1 MKCQR
6 LHVHKFLNSHSLHY
20 GTAGMQKYRHSLWV
34 FKAFQHQTQKHTH
47 TSQNTVLSDMSTL
60 SERPVFAQTDTNLLR
75 PYSWNTAFN
84 ERIHGQS

>member
-1 MKCQR
+1 
-6 LHVHKFLNSHSLHY
+6 
-20 GTAGMQKYRHSLWV
+20 
-34 FKAFQHQTQKHTH
+34 
-47 TSQNTVLSDMSTL
+47 MSTL